1 MNTAAK
7 TLFKVNNE
15 ISRTT
20 WKVSSVTLLS
30 LLTISGKSSLYIPP
44 GNTRWNTTWKYH
56 FVGLALKGLIGL
68 SISNISNKD
77 ITLMRWVCLHVTV
90 KAQEQS

>member
-7 TLFKVNNE
+7 ILFKVKNE

-30 LLTISGKSSLYIPP
+30 LLTISGKSSLYI
-44 GNTRWNTTWKYH
+44 
-56 FVGLALKGLIGL
+56 KGLIGL

-77 ITLMRWVCLHVTV
+77 ITCLHVTV

>member
-7 TLFKVNNE
+7 ILFKVKNE
-15 ISRTT
+15 ISR
-20 WKVSSVTLLS
+20 KKFLS
-30 LLTISGKSSLYIPP
+30 LLTISGKSSLYI
-44 GNTRWNTTWKYH
+44 
-56 FVGLALKGLIGL
+56 KGLIGL

-77 ITLMRWVCLHVTV
+77 TV